1 MYQKTNFAK
10 LGASAFSRTIV
21 AHITLV
27 LVIVFCSAS
36 AETRSDTSSGA
47 SLDGSFTQ
55 GGLVIGKTEVG
66 AKVLFDGNSIQV
78 SEQGDFLIGFG
89 RDAKLKWPLVIEY
102 SDGQLFESEIK
113 ISKRDYE
120 IQRIDGLPPRM
131 VTPSEEDLRRIR
143 EEVALI
149 KEARK
154 IDDERTDFLESFDW
168 PVHGI
173 ITGVYGSQRI
183 LNGEPRRPHYGVDI
197 AAPTD
202 TPVRAPA
209 SGVVTVVHPDM
220 YFSGGTV
227 LIDHGHGLS
236 SAFLHLENIL
246 VEEGEYVHKGQV
258 FATVG
263 SSGRSTGPHLDW
275 RINLFSSRLDVQLL
289 VGEMPAV
296 E

>member
-1 MYQKTNFAK
+1 M
-10 LGASAFSRTIV
+10 
-21 AHITLV
+21 
-27 LVIVFCSAS
+27 LVIVFYPAS
-36 AETRSDTSSGA
+36 AQISSDTSSGA

-102 SDGQLFESEIK
+102 SNGQLFESEIK

-183 LNGEPRRPHYGVDI
+183 LNGEPRRPHYGIDI
-197 AAPTD
+197 AAPVD

-275 RINLFSSRLDVQLL
+275 RINLFSIRLDVQLL